1 MGSIQK
7 VQQAGGG
14 EGLRTYFFGEK
25 KLEFLRGCQQINFIP
40 INSQLA
46 ARVGGVDW
54 SGGPYEHGQN
64 LGTTTIFFILIEAT
78 FKKYFYNIYIN

>member
-14 EGLRTYFFGEK
+14 GGGGVEDILFWK
-25 KLEFLRGCQQINFIP
+25 KLEFLRGCQKINFIP

-46 ARVGGVDW
+46 ARVG
-54 SGGPYEHGQN
+54 E
-64 LGTTTIFFILIEAT
+64 LIEVVVRMSMD
-78 FKKYFYNIYIN
+78 KI